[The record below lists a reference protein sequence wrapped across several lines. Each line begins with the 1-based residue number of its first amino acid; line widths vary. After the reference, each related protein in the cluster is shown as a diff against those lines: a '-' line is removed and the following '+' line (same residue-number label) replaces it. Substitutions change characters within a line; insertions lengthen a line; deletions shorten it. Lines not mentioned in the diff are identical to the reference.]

1 MKLYCRLD
9 VCSAVLIYQQLV
21 LFRLLLFEFVF
32 IAKRFDLLVDMDNLA
47 GRVFCRSYFHKV
59 QISFTGCLVFYTLK
73 EHGRFS

>member
-47 GRVFCRSYFHKV
+47 GRVFAEVTSIRY
-59 QISFTGCLVFYTLK
+59 
-73 EHGRFS
+73 R

>member
-47 GRVFCRSYFHKV
+47 DRVFAEVTSIRY
-59 QISFTGCLVFYTLK
+59 
-73 EHGRFS
+73 R

>member
-21 LFRLLLFEFVF
+21 LFRLFLFEFVF

-47 GRVFCRSYFHKV
+47 GRVFLPK
-59 QISFTGCLVFYTLK
+59 LLP
-73 EHGRFS
+73 